1 MPDEQTEKPPRGYT
15 TKDVEE
21 IQREERAQR
30 KHGFVR
36 RNWGKLLLLTLVAG
50 PLLVLSI
57 WTAIALAFSYSTGDR
72 VGYVQKFSRKGW
84 LCKTWEGELAMVS
97 MPGTVAQIFSFTV
110 RDDAVAAKVNAVA
123 GKRVSLT
130 YEEHPGIPGT
140 CFGETEHFVTGVR
153 TLE

>member
-30 KHGFVR
+30 KHGFAR
-36 RNWGKLLLLTLVAG
+36 RNWGKLLLLTLVVG
-50 PLLVLSI
+50 PLLVLTI
-57 WTAIALAFSYSTGDR
+57 WTAIALAFAYSTGDR

-84 LCKTWEGELAMVS
+84 ICKTWEGELAMVS
-97 MPGTVAQIFSFTV
+97 MPGTVAQIFPFTV
-110 RDDAVAAKVNAVA
+110 RDHAVAAKVNGAA
-123 GKRVSLT
+123 GKRVALT
-130 YEEHPGIPGT
+130 YEVHPGIPGT
-140 CFGETEHFVTGVR
+140 CFGETEHFVTAVR

>member
-21 IQREERAQR
+21 IQLEERAQR

-36 RNWGKLLLLTLVAG
+36 RNWGKLLLLTLVVG
-50 PLLVLSI
+50 PLLVLTI
-57 WTAIALAFSYSTGDR
+57 WTAIALAFAYSTGDR

-84 LCKTWEGELAMVS
+84 ICKTWEGELAMVS
-97 MPGTVAQIFSFTV
+97 MPGTVAQIFPFTV
-110 RDDAVAAKVNAVA
+110 RDDAVAAKVNGAA
-123 GKRVSLT
+123 GKRVALT
-130 YEEHPGIPGT
+130 YEAHPGIPGT